1 MELSDRKWTPWLP
14 SAGVRFDENVR
25 MTPRSAV
32 HRYRL
37 VAKVPIHRIKQ
48 LHGLLVRPDWVDD
61 QREQSEASEE
71 EHKLG
76 QGHVGAHFSP
86 VGEGYPPHVVGE
98 HHPTVEGV
106 DHDPLVGSPKQGA
119 CPAGLEERWRNVL
132 SQGSEQKVQAFYLRK
147 KKIPF
152 NPRK

>member
-1 MELSDRKWTPWLP
+1 
-14 SAGVRFDENVR
+14 
-25 MTPRSAV
+25 MTPPSAV

-132 SQGSEQKVQAFYLRK
+132 SQGSQCT
-147 KKIPF
+147 
-152 NPRK
+152 

>member
-1 MELSDRKWTPWLP
+1 
-14 SAGVRFDENVR
+14 

-32 HRYRL
+32 HRYCL

-48 LHGLLVRPDWVDD
+48 LHGLLVRPDGVDD

-76 QGHVGAHFSP
+76 QSHVGADFSP

-98 HHPTVEGV
+98 YHPTVEGV
-106 DHDPLVGSPKQGA
+106 NHHPLVGSPKQGV
-119 CPAGLEERWRNVL
+119 CPAGLGERWRNVL
-132 SQGSEQKVQAFYLRK
+132 SQLFEQKVQAFYLRK
-147 KKIPF
+147 K
-152 NPRK
+152 NPQTLLILVNKF

>member
-1 MELSDRKWTPWLP
+1 
-14 SAGVRFDENVR
+14 
-25 MTPRSAV
+25 MTPHSAV
-32 HRYRL
+32 HRYCL

-48 LHGLLVRPDWVDD
+48 LHGLLVRPDGVDD

-76 QGHVGAHFSP
+76 QGHMGADFSP
-86 VGEGYPPHVVGE
+86 VGESYPPDVVGE

-132 SQGSEQKVQAFYLRK
+132 SQCFEQKVQAFIIRK
-147 KKIPF
+147 ITW
-152 NPRK
+152 